1 MQEAVAIAHKRA
13 NSYKLLSECYYL
25 PDSKL
30 MNTIAD
36 AAQTDRFFVDIAH
49 HVQPNFDLEL
59 LKIDYTR
66 LFVGPFKLLAPPYGS
81 FYLEDKKLMGDSTID
96 VKKCYDDE
104 GLDIVIKDAPDHIIM
119 ELEFLYYLVAKQ
131 IEATKDGNLQMLQTC
146 QQKQYS
152 FLQVHLGRWLP
163 AFAENIQ
170 KNAQTEFYGDLARL
184 TETFVQ
190 EDLEVCA
197 QGLDEEV
204 MQYSTDKELSN

>member
-1 MQEAVAIAHKRA
+1 MQEAVGVAHKRA

-30 MNTIAD
+30 IHTIAD
-36 AAQTDRFFVDIAH
+36 AAQTDGFFADLARHI
-49 HVQPNFDLEL
+49 QPDFDLES

-104 GLDIVIKDAPDHIIM
+104 GLNIVIKDAPDHIIM

-131 IEATKDGNLQMLQTC
+131 IEATTDQNLQMLQTC
-146 QQKQYS
+146 QQKQCD
-152 FLQVHLGRWLP
+152 FLQTHLGRWLP
-163 AFAENIQ
+163 AFAENIK
-170 KNAQTEFYGDLARL
+170 KNAQTKFYSDLAEL
-184 TETFVQ
+184 TEQFVLN
-190 EDLEVCA
+190 DMSLCA
-197 QGLDEEV
+197 QGCRTFV
-204 MQYSTDKELSN
+204 